1 MSFSEAINRAKVAT
15 DQTATEKAQ
24 LDAPNS
30 PRTTPSPPKTQL
42 PSIKMTSH
50 RATGSDATT
59 EEDEDEDE
67 FEDVKLRRIPG
78 SFDFESYG
86 GGSNGDAAGTVR
98 DPYDAVAMLGSLW
111 QRMQL
116 RR

>member
-1 MSFSEAINRAKVAT
+1 MSFSEAINKAKAAT
-15 DQTATEKAQ
+15 DQTVSGKAQ

-42 PSIKMTSH
+42 PAIKKTSH
-50 RATGSDATT
+50 RATGSDATS
-59 EEDEDEDE
+59 EDEDEDE
-67 FEDVKLRRIPG
+67 NEDVMLRRIPG
-78 SFDFESYG
+78 SFDFESHG
-86 GGSNGDAAGTVR
+86 GGSNGDAAGTAM
-98 DPYDAVAMLGSLW
+98 DPYDAVTMLGNLW